1 MVMLNPLKN
10 FGLILLLWNCK
21 SLMSNLIEFN
31 YFISKTDPHIICLT
45 ETWLLVTTN
54 IKFSGYKI
62 YRSDRFGLNPRG
74 GGVAILIKENFTSK
88 QCKSIIPYQDG
99 HLENI
104 IVEFFIENTWC
115 KICNLYNSHNNIS
128 ENEFSY
134 YFDSLGRNS
143 IITGDFNS
151 HHFLWSDRNSYYNH
165 SGRSLAEAIS
175 SNLHFNL
182 FTPPGTPTQL
192 AILYQITHQQFILFL
207 GLVNFLL

>member
-1 MVMLNPLKN
+1 
-10 FGLILLLWNCK
+10 
-21 SLMSNLIEFN
+21 MSNLIEFN

-45 ETWLLVTTN
+45 KTWLLVTFN

-88 QCKSIIPYQDG
+88 QCKSIIPYQNG

-104 IVEFFIENTWC
+104 RVEFFIENTWC
-115 KICNLYNSHNNIS
+115 KICNLYNSHNIIS

-134 YFDSLGRNS
+134 YFDSLVRNS
-143 IITGDFNS
+143 IFTGDFNS
-151 HHFLWSDRNSYYNH
+151 HHFLWSDRNSYSNY
-165 SGRSLAEAIS
+165 SGRSLAETIN

-182 FTPPGTPTQL
+182 LFPPGTP
-192 AILYQITHQQFILFL
+192 IYFSPFISNYTSTIH
-207 GLVNFLL
+207 LVFGSGKFSTLD